1 MTRLMSAALIA
12 VSLAAPAAAEMIVE
26 DAYAR
31 SSSPKAKA
39 GAAFMILKNTSD
51 TEDRL
56 IAARSDAAKRVEL
69 HAHIENSEGVM
80 QMREV
85 EDGFVVPAGG
95 MHTLA
100 RGGDHVMFMGL
111 TGSWVDGDSL
121 SVTLVFENA
130 GEMQV
135 EIPIDLQRKPD
146 HSAHSN

>member
-1 MTRLMSAALIA
+1 MTRWMSAALIA

-39 GAAFMILKNTSD
+39 GAAFMILKNTGD

-56 IAARSDAAKRVEL
+56 IAAKSVAAKRVEL
-69 HAHIENSEGVM
+69 HTHIENSEGVM